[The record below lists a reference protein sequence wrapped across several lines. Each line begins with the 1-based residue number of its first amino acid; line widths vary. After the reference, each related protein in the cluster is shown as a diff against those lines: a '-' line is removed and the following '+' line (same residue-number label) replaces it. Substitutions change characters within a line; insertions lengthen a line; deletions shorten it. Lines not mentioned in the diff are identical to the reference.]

1 MPNIVIL
8 IVLIMILVFIIIQEQ
23 HKQYIKLLEEC
34 NDFADKLLEK
44 TKTELELKKII
55 NNSITTKENY
65 FETLQK
71 IEKELFKQ

>member
-8 IVLIMILVFIIIQEQ
+8 MVLIMILVFIIIQEQ

-55 NNSITTKENY
+55 NISIATKENY

-71 IEKELFKQ
+71 IEKELFK